1 MLEDDLFEP
10 VGALFVTELNLDHF
24 AYFSEVTRGISEG
37 RARREAEEE
46 PEKRAHGK
54 KDTIRAVPEGIPF
67 GEYHLLRRLG
77 AGGMAEVFLA
87 KKLGPRGF
95 EKQLVIKRIL
105 PHLAVSERF
114 SELFLNE
121 ARLAALIDHP
131 NLVHVSGFG
140 EIEGDYYL
148 AMEFVDGTTIADLLA
163 MFGTLTPGVA
173 ARVAIDLCAAL
184 AAIHTAVDAEGK
196 PMQLVHRDVTPRN
209 VMLTRDG
216 NVKLLDFGIAV
227 SRQDASNG
235 AMGTKRHMSPEQA
248 ANQPLDH
255 RSDLFSLGVLMY
267 MMITGDLPFEGVPE
281 GPPKRPPDLPDALWS
296 TITRAL
302 AVHAN
307 ERHASARQMQAE
319 LELFV
324 ASLGLEGTR
333 AHLSD
338 VVSVAVPRNKPL
350 AVRALS
356 TMTRILKL
364 TTPLDEEDAPPASAG
379 PSKNVLRFAFALSAL
394 LMAAAG
400 AIFWMKLTGTPAPV
414 AVPLEDTAPAP
425 VLAVAQ
431 TPTIATEV
439 IAPVAEVE
447 PDLQAVPDPLPAET
461 IADRKPKIGALT
473 IDTKP
478 WSEVYLGGKQL
489 GITPLVAIKLPAGTH
504 QLELKNPS
512 MGISKRVKVTIRPGK
527 TTRLQRD
534 L

>member
-1 MLEDDLFEP
+1 M
-10 VGALFVTELNLDHF
+10 
-24 AYFSEVTRGISEG
+24 
-37 RARREAEEE
+37 
-46 PEKRAHGK
+46 
-54 KDTIRAVPEGIPF
+54 PEGIPF

-87 KKLGPRGF
+87 KKLGPHGF

-163 MFGTLTPGVA
+163 MSGTLTLGVA
-173 ARVAIDLCAAL
+173 ARVAVDLCAAL

-227 SRQDASNG
+227 SRQGSSNG

-267 MMITGDLPFEGVPE
+267 MMITGDPPFEGVPE
-281 GPPKRPPDLPDALWS
+281 APPRRPPNVPDALWS
-296 TITRAL
+296 TIARAL

-324 ASLGLEGTR
+324 ASLGIEGTR
-333 AHLSD
+333 AHVSD
-338 VVSVAVPRNKPL
+338 VVSVAVPRAKPL

-364 TTPLDEEDAPPASAG
+364 TTPLDEEEHDAAKPKPAT
-379 PSKNVLRFAFALSAL
+379 PKQVIQFALAIAAM
-394 LMAAAG
+394 LMAGAAIMFG
-400 AIFWMKLTGTPAPV
+400 VKYWSTRPEVVSIAPITAADPAPAIAVQTPTVAEEVLAPV
-414 AVPLEDTAPAP
+414 AD
-425 VLAVAQ
+425 
-431 TPTIATEV
+431 
-439 IAPVAEVE
+439 VE
-447 PDLQAVPDPLPAET
+447 PDLQAVPDPAPEAIE
-461 IADRKPKIGALT
+461 RKPKIGTLT

-489 GITPLVAIKLPAGTH
+489 GITPLVAVKLPAGTH

-527 TTRLQRD
+527 ATRVQRD